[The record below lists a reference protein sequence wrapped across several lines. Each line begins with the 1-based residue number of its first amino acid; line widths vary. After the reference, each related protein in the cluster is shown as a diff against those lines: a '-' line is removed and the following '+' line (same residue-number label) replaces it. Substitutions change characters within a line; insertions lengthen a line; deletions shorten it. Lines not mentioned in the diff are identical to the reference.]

1 MKDKRKLLLDMVT
14 SIETIS
20 SFGIK
25 SLEEFETDGRT
36 QDAVMFNLII
46 LGEAANGLSDEFI
59 ENHNDIPWNDVIG
72 MRNIIVHGYDILK
85 ISVVWDTIVND
96 LPILEK
102 QLRDL
107 V

>member
-1 MKDKRKLLLDMVT
+1 
-14 SIETIS
+14 
-20 SFGIK
+20 
-25 SLEEFETDGRT
+25 
-36 QDAVMFNLII
+36 MFNLII

-72 MRNIIVHGYDILK
+72 MRNIIVHGYDILQ

-107 V
+107 I